1 MIRLFHTENTSIPD
15 GGQSQGCS
23 GSNGL
28 SSSPPTAQNGSSGP
42 LTLSQITPRT
52 GATSEASELTV
63 SRRPSPTRT
72 AGKRSASAM
81 TDGLTL
87 AQRKSETAATAAQ
100 DKPLKHLKTGE
111 RDVCIIGGAEK
122 NAVLQT
128 SIRKNDV
135 ASTGS
140 KKPTFHE
147 KTKSFSRQA
156 KGKGKEDM
164 ILSSS
169 ASSFADVKMS
179 RRKIHHQGTL
189 RSGGVINPEKLVGVK
204 HAP

>member
-1 MIRLFHTENTSIPD
+1 MIRLFHTEDTSIPD
-15 GGQSQGCS
+15 GEQSQGCS

-52 GATSEASELTV
+52 GATSEASKLTV
-63 SRRPSPTRT
+63 SRRPSPTRA

-81 TDGLTL
+81 TDDPRLT
-87 AQRKSETAATAAQ
+87 QRKPETSATAAQ
-100 DKPLKHLKTGE
+100 HTSSEHLKTGE
-111 RDVCIIGGAEK
+111 RDVHIIGGTEK

-128 SIRKNDV
+128 SIQKNDV
-135 ASTGS
+135 ATGS

-147 KTKSFSRQA
+147 KTKSISRQA

-169 ASSFADVKMS
+169 AGSFANVKVS

-189 RSGGVINPEKLVGVK
+189 HSGGVINPEKLVGVK
-204 HAP
+204 HVP